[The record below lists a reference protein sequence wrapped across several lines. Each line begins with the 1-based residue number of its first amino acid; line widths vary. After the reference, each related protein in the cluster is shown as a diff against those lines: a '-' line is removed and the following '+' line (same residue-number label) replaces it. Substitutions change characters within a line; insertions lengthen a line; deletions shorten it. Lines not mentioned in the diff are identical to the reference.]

1 MNSWSSSWY
10 LLSPIKLSLLFF
22 ILIFLPCLDECHCL
36 IFEFGDPFFCLMWSD
51 ESLYWIFQFNY
62 CIFQLCDLF
71 GTFKY
76 VLFVE
81 ISFGLCTVLLASV
94 VLVLNFLSSKSLISI
109 SLRSISEVLTCSF
122 IWHIILSSS
131 FSLTLC
137 IDVCAS
143 AKTTAFPQ
151 VLCREWT
158 YHSAWSELWVV
169 SQTFMMLSKLF
180 SVTRSS
186 WRYVELLLHVGILL
200 FTQCVAVTLLISGF
214 LSEGVASCVSA
225 GLVCPWEEVRSGA
238 FYVPSCTG
246 TLSRACQSNSYLK
259 TFSEPSSP
267 QQQSLGA
274 SYIFSFISCSEHTAF
289 RMRYLNI
296 SPSAETQL
304 SKGPQHPWSPLS
316 GNMPYREPLVKVS
329 ESNLGEGKL

>member
-1 MNSWSSSWY
+1 MNATA
-10 LLSPIKLSLLFF
+10 LFLSLVILSSAWCGLMSPSIEYFSSIIVFFSSVICLVPLNMFSLLKPHLVYALF
-22 ILIFLPCLDECHCL
+22 
-36 IFEFGDPFFCLMWSD
+36 S
-51 ESLYWIFQFNY
+51 
-62 CIFQLCDLF
+62 
-71 GTFKY
+71 
-76 VLFVE
+76 
-81 ISFGLCTVLLASV
+81 SV

-246 TLSRACQSNSYLK
+246 TLSRTCQCSSYMK

-267 QQQSLGA
+267 KQQSLGA
-274 SYIFSFISCSEHTAF
+274 SYSFSLISCSEHTAF
-289 RMRYLNI
+289 RMR
-296 SPSAETQL
+296 
-304 SKGPQHPWSPLS
+304 
-316 GNMPYREPLVKVS
+316 
-329 ESNLGEGKL
+329 